1 MPPDRDQG
9 VAVVNRVIV
18 GIAACLLLACG
29 EAQDEAVQ
37 SEETLPDS
45 AAQAAEP
52 EPVPFDSIP
61 MPAYPEAR
69 RGRLVAVSAGT
80 IELSGSWAGQAGIC
94 DEAGFMQILA
104 EIPGRGT
111 LILLQMP
118 ADDRLVAYPIKIVD
132 SGLPP
137 APAAQVG
144 VQILEEGGTYGFQAA
159 EGEVYLDSI
168 SNGEVSGRIAT
179 TLREITSD
187 ERVRYAGV
195 FSRIPLTPHP
205 PEYCDQLT
213 AALSPPDS
221 TGAEGQ

>member
-1 MPPDRDQG
+1 
-9 VAVVNRVIV
+9 VA
-18 GIAACLLLACG
+18 
-29 EAQDEAVQ
+29 EATA
-37 SEETLPDS
+37 
-45 AAQAAEP
+45 P

-69 RGRLVAVSAGT
+69 RGRLVSVSAGE
-80 IELSGSWAGQAGIC
+80 IELSGSWVGQAGVC

-104 EIPGRGT
+104 EVPGRGT

-118 ADDRLVAYPIKIVD
+118 DDRLVSYPVMIVD
-132 SGLPP
+132 AGLPP

-144 VQILEEGGTYGFQAA
+144 VQVLEDRGTYAFQAS
-159 EGEVYLDSI
+159 EGEVHLDSI
-168 SNGEVSGRIAT
+168 ENGEVSGRFAT
-179 TLREITSD
+179 TLREISSD

-205 PEYCDQLT
+205 QEYCDQLT

-221 TGAEGQ
+221 AAGEGR

>member
-1 MPPDRDQG
+1 M
-9 VAVVNRVIV
+9 NRVIV

-29 EAQDEAVQ
+29 KAEDEAA
-37 SEETLPDS
+37 SEETLPDTTVD
-45 AAQAAEP
+45 AAET

-80 IELSGSWAGQAGIC
+80 VELSGSWLGQAGIC

-111 LILLQMP
+111 LIILQMP
-118 ADDRLVAYPIKIVD
+118 AEDRLISYPIMIVD

-144 VQILEEGGTYGFQAA
+144 VQILEERGTYAFQAA
-159 EGEVYLDSI
+159 EGEVFLDSI
-168 SNGEVSGRIAT
+168 VNGEVSGRIAA

-195 FSRIPLTPHP
+195 FSRIPLTPHEP
-205 PEYCDQLT
+205 AYCAQLT
-213 AALSPPDS
+213 AVFSPPDS
-221 TGAEGQ
+221 TGGEGQ